1 MKETNVR
8 PEDLAWRC
16 MACDREMEI
25 GPVTV
30 EYMGHRFTVDLAR
43 CPGCGRA
50 MVSEDLAMGK
60 MAEVEQILEDK

>member
-1 MKETNVR
+1 MKDTNIN
-8 PEDLAWRC
+8 PDDLLWRC
-16 MACDREMEI
+16 EACDRSMEI

-30 EYMGHRFTVDLAR
+30 TYVGHSFTVDLAR

-50 MVSEDLAMGK
+50 MISEDLAMGK